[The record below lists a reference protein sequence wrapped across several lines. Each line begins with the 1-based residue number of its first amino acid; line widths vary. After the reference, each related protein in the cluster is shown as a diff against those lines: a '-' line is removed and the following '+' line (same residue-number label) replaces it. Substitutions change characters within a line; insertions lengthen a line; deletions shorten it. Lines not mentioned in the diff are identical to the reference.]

1 MAILLLR
8 SYEGSSR
15 APGIHNSESY
25 SKLQNSRGEV
35 GKRGH
40 LASFNNST
48 TPMYIYLAYG
58 SMQVEIK
65 MWLSYELILNHRY
78 SNEKWAKAN
87 PKHLDAR

>member
-1 MAILLLR
+1 
-8 SYEGSSR
+8 
-15 APGIHNSESY
+15 
-25 SKLQNSRGEV
+25 
-35 GKRGH
+35 
-40 LASFNNST
+40 
-48 TPMYIYLAYG
+48 MYIYLAYG